1 MLQVCCE
8 VSCLGFSL
16 HDYLLFGWFRRV
28 CLCCFVGAWFIACVV
43 SACLLGGLMVF
54 ALGFCLGVV
63 VCVWVCDFWILALL
77 ADL

>member
-1 MLQVCCE
+1 
-8 VSCLGFSL
+8 
-16 HDYLLFGWFRRV
+16 
-28 CLCCFVGAWFIACVV
+28 
-43 SACLLGGLMVF
+43 MVF